1 MPTDLCGFRQHPLN
15 VFRGPQRIDVVQTN
29 RHRRRRALCFL
40 PPLSESSSNPLAATD
55 GAPEASQILRGWSS
69 SDRLRGASLGRFP
82 GPVRVGD
89 ACELEGQAEAETAG
103 HSGSAAQ
110 SFVAR

>member
-1 MPTDLCGFRQHPLN
+1 MRTDLRGFRQHPPN
-15 VFRGPQRIDVVQTN
+15 VFREPQRIDVVQTH

-55 GAPEASQILRGWSS
+55 GAAEASQILRSWSS
-69 SDRLRGASLGRFP
+69 SDRLRGASLDRFP
-82 GPVRVGD
+82 GPDLAGD

-103 HSGSAAQ
+103 HSGIAAQ
-110 SFVAR
+110 SVVAL